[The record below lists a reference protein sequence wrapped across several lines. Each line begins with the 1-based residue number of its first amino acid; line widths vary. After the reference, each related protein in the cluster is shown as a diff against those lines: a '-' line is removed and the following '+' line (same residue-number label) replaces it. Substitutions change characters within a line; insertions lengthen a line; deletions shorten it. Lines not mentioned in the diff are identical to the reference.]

1 MDSPDF
7 ADLLDGLEGEAR
19 AERAEL
25 IPWLLERGITVE
37 QIRDSYAPLLL
48 VSRRALGDDGRLV
61 SARQISQTYGVDPDL
76 VGHIQR
82 AIGVPQSDDPDAP
95 VHPAVDAE
103 MFTYVKQFVDL
114 GFDEERIVAVV
125 RVIAD
130 GLAKTAEALRFTAL
144 SAMISAGGTT
154 ELDIA
159 KSSEALLLSAQP
171 LLGPMIQDM
180 LRLQLR
186 HTMETE
192 AVTAGERAAGL
203 PLPGARPVA
212 VAFADL
218 VGFTRLGEAV
228 PPEELEDLARRLVD
242 LTRDVVVPP
251 VRFIKSIGDAVML
264 VSPDPAPL
272 LTTMLALVDATE
284 AGDDFLRL
292 RAGVA
297 TGLAVNRSG
306 DWFGSP
312 VNLASRITG
321 VARPGSV
328 LVSEAVRDAIGDDAG
343 FEWSFAGAR
352 RLKGIK
358 DDTKLFRARLA
369 HR

>member
-1 MDSPDF
+1 MDSADF
-7 ADLLDGLEGEAR
+7 ADLLDGLEGDER

-25 IPWLLERGITVE
+25 IPWLLERGITVQ
-37 QIRDSYAPLLL
+37 QIRESYAPLLL
-48 VSRRALGDDGRLV
+48 VSRRVLGDDGTLM
-61 SARQISQTYGVDPDL
+61 SARQISEKYGVDLDFL
-76 VGHIQR
+76 GRIQR
-82 AIGVPQSDDPDAP
+82 AIGVPQSDDPDVP
-95 VHPAVDAE
+95 FHPAVDGE
-103 MFTYVKQFVDL
+103 MFAYVKQFIDL

-130 GLAKTAEALRFTAL
+130 GLAKAAEAIRFTAL
-144 SAMISAGGTT
+144 SAMMSAGGTS

-159 KSSEALLLSAQP
+159 RSSEALLLSAQP

-192 AVTAGERAAGL
+192 AVTAGERAKGL

-212 VAFADL
+212 VGFADL

-228 PPEELEDLARRLVD
+228 PPEQLEGLAHRLVQ
-242 LTRDVVVPP
+242 LTHELVVPP
-251 VRFIKSIGDAVML
+251 VRFVKSIGDAVML
-264 VSPDPAPL
+264 VSPEPASL

-292 RAGVA
+292 RAGLT
-297 TGLAVNRSG
+297 TGMAVSRGG
-306 DWFGSP
+306 DWYGSP

-328 LVSEAVRDAIGDDAG
+328 LVSESARDAIGDDAG

-369 HR
+369 DR